1 MKKRALAA
9 LTVLCVAGTQTA
21 FAATNETTVSLS
33 DDKILVNGKEI
44 TEDETAA
51 VYLDHKNETH
61 SDVPQELADLENRV
75 ITITDGGTYVF
86 GGKATDAQIAVAA
99 EDSDDVR
106 VVLNGVDITCR
117 TAAAIQVYSG
127 SDPRTEGE
135 YGVTIEIAEGSENVV
150 NGSHTKKTDEDDIKH
165 DAAISSNISLGF
177 EGNGDLTVNGDN
189 EGIEVKYGH
198 LTFNGGNITINSN
211 DDPINGSEDGYA
223 VVTINDGYIFSS
235 VTSDPQYEGDGLDS
249 NGYIKI
255 NGGTAINLAHPYSM
269 DSGID
274 SDCGSYIN
282 GGIVVGAGNMYDP
295 IEEDSEQLYMLL
307 QFSESTDDLLVVT
320 DENDTPIFAYDFPY
334 SYTYIAFSTP
344 ELEEGTYH
352 VYLGGEIEGVE
363 KDGLYTEITSY
374 TGGTQLHHGGAVVN
388 DKGFGGQRPEG
399 MEPPEGMQKG
409 ERPADGQ
416 LPADFEER
424 MKEEFE
430 KWGEEMPDDFM
441 EKLEKG
447 ERPEMP
453 EGMEGQMPPRGDRQM
468 ASSSDTITEE
478 FRLSKDSKTFTNVS
492 SVVNASDFTDV
503 AKDDWYYNAVTSAAS
518 KGILKGATETT
529 FAPTA
534 TMTRGEALEA
544 IYALAGKPAAGEATF
559 SDINANASY
568 YAAAAWAEKNGILTD
583 IAEGKLAA
591 ETKVTR
597 EEFVQMLYNYLG
609 GGAEGALD
617 KKFADAEKVT
627 AENAFVWALDSH
639 ILSGNQESLRPSAL
653 LTKAEAATM
662 LVNTGK

>member
-9 LTVLCVAGTQTA
+9 LTVICVAGTQTA

-44 TEDETAA
+44 TEDAAKA
-51 VYLDHKNETH
+51 VYLDYKKETH
-61 SDVPQELADLENRV
+61 SDVPEELADLENRV
-75 ITITDGGTYVF
+75 ITITDAGTYIF
-86 GGKATDAQIAVAA
+86 SGRATDTQIAVAA

-106 VVLNGVDITCR
+106 VVLNGVELTCR

-127 SDPRTEGE
+127 SDPGTEGE

-150 NGSHTKKTDEDDIKH
+150 NGSHTKKTDEDNIKH

-177 EGNGDLTVNGDN
+177 EGSGDLAVNGDN

-211 DDPINGSEDGYA
+211 DDPINGSEDGVA

-235 VTSDPQYEGDGLDS
+235 VTSDPRYEGDGLDS

-320 DENDTPIFAYDFPY
+320 DEKDTPIFAYDFPY

-344 ELEEGTYH
+344 QLKEGIYH
-352 VYLGGEIEGVE
+352 VYLGGQIEGVE

-374 TGGTQLHHGGAVVN
+374 TGGTQLHHGGAAVN
-388 DKGFGGQRPEG
+388 DKGFGRQRPEG

-409 ERPADGQ
+409 ERPADF
-416 LPADFEER
+416 AER

-430 KWGEEMPDDFM
+430 KRGEEMPADFM

-447 ERPEMP
+447 EMP
-453 EGMEGQMPPRGDRQM
+453 DGRQGGGMGGPRQM
-468 ASSSDTITEE
+468 ASSSDTITEA

-492 SVVNASDFTDV
+492 SVVNTSAFTDV
-503 AKDDWYYNAVTSAAS
+503 TKDAWYYNAVTSAAAR
-518 KGILKGATETT
+518 GLLTGATETT

-544 IYALAGKPAAGEATF
+544 IYALAGKPAAGETTF
-559 SDINANASY
+559 SDIHADASY
-568 YAAAAWAEKNGILTD
+568 YAAAVWAEKNGILTD

-597 EEFVQMLYNYLG
+597 EELVQMLYNYLG
-609 GGAEGALD
+609 GEAEGTLD
-617 KKFADAEKVT
+617 RKFTDAENVT
-627 AENAFVWALDSH
+627 AENAFAWALDSR
-639 ILSGNQESLRPSAL
+639 IISEKQESLRPAAL
-653 LTKAEAATM
+653 VTKAEAATM
-662 LVNTGK
+662 LINAEK